1 MLEVRLDAWL
11 REFGPRTR
19 EGAEASTVAEL
30 LDVLEA
36 RYPRLRFKLRDET
49 GALRRYVK
57 VFVDGAEVPR
67 TVGTGASLSGVR
79 TVDILHSI
87 AGG

>member
-36 RYPRLRFKLRDET
+36 RYPRLRF
-49 GALRRYVK
+49 
-57 VFVDGAEVPR
+57 
-67 TVGTGASLSGVR
+67 
-79 TVDILHSI
+79 
-87 AGG
+87 